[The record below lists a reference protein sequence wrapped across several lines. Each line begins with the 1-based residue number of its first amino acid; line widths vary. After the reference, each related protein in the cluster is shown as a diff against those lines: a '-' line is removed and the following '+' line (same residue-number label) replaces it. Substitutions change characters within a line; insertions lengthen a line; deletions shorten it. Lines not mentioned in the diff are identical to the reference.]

1 MDPGLSPFQPGQ
13 LAPVECFVGRQ
24 DEIERLYQMARA
36 STRGRLAVGFIA
48 GERGIGK
55 SSLASFVRSLCER
68 EGAMAGCHVFLGGAQ
83 NLNEMMR
90 KIFNKLLK
98 ESIDKPWYR
107 KATKFFGNR
116 IRSVGLFGI
125 NVELDLQEQDLS
137 TLAND
142 FGPSIREFIK
152 QTDKQGLLLI
162 LDDINGLAGLA
173 QVANWLK
180 STVDELSIS
189 QADIHLC
196 ILIVGLEERR
206 QALIQQQQSLA
217 RIFSPFNIDAW
228 SREETCEFYKKT
240 FDSAG
245 ARISTRSLDLL
256 VDYTGGL
263 PVFAHELGD
272 SVWRMAK
279 TLEIDRD
286 AVIEGV
292 IDATEIIGRKFLDQQ
307 VFNAIRS
314 EKYHSILMKMM
325 EKVIRNK
332 SIDRFRRSD
341 VTKDLTEEETK
352 VFDNFLQRMKK
363 LGALIQDSSVRGG
376 YQFPN
381 QLYALYFV
389 LYSSRKVQQDLNKG
403 TSKSH
408 LLMD

>member
-13 LAPVECFVGRQ
+13 LAPVERFVGRRH
-24 DEIERLYQMARA
+24 EIERLYQMARA
-36 STRGRLAVGFIA
+36 STQGRLTVGFIA

-68 EGAMAGCHVFLGGAQ
+68 EGEGAMAGCHVFLGGTR

-90 KIFNKLLK
+90 KIFDKLLK
-98 ESIDKPWYR
+98 ESIDKPWYK
-107 KATKFFGNR
+107 KATEFFGNR
-116 IRSVGLFGI
+116 IRSVGLFGV

-142 FGPSIREFIK
+142 FGPSIREFIQ
-152 QTDKQGLLLI
+152 QTGKQGLLLI
-162 LDDINGLAGLA
+162 LDDINGLAGSA

-180 STVDELSIS
+180 STVDELSIA
-189 QADIHLC
+189 QPDIRLC
-196 ILIVGLEERR
+196 ILMVGLEERR

-228 SREETCEFYKKT
+228 SREETSEFYKKT

-245 ARISTRSLDLL
+245 AQISTKHLELL

-272 SVWRMAK
+272 SVWRMAR
-279 TLEIDRD
+279 TLEIDEG
-286 AVIEGV
+286 AVIRG
-292 IDATEIIGRKFLDQQ
+292 IADATEIIGRKLLDQQ
-307 VFNAIRS
+307 IFYAIRS
-314 EKYHSILMKMM
+314 KKYQSILRKMM
-325 EKVIRNK
+325 GAAAVY
-332 SIDRFRRSD
+332 RFRRSD
-341 VTKDLTEEETK
+341 VTKNLTQEEIK

-363 LGALIQDSSVRGG
+363 LGALIQDPTVRGG

-381 QLYALYFV
+381 RLYSLYFFF
-389 LYSSRKVQQDLNKG
+389 YSQ
-403 TSKSH
+403 KSS
-408 LLMD
+408 DQENPDPDN